1 MADPLQRERT
11 DRFHR
16 AAAARSLRVMVS
28 AVHYITSAKHVSH
41 ERSAGVRRTLTQPQ
55 PPHKSFHPIVAV
67 PQPAAAQVASVSR
80 EQAPADATARLDD
93 EDCGGEWVRW
103 RVGGS
108 ACAGG

>member
-1 MADPLQRERT
+1 MALARQPDPQQTPLRLLTYTE
-11 DRFHR
+11 
-16 AAAARSLRVMVS
+16 SLRQRLNPVIS
-28 AVHYITSAKHVSH
+28 
-41 ERSAGVRRTLTQPQ
+41 
-55 PPHKSFHPIVAV
+55 V

-108 ACAGG
+108 ACAEGGAPDSRMEWRTEAATRPDMPLGGDY